1 MSILSTVLFLHDMH
15 SASRWATSFSRKYP
29 KVKLLVCPQFT
40 VYISY
45 PVLVMAAMMF
55 TPSILVAVVT
65 WFFM

>member
-1 MSILSTVLFLHDMH
+1 MSIISTVFFRHPID
-15 SASRWATSFSRKYP
+15 SASRWATNFSRKYP

-40 VYISY
+40 VYMSY
-45 PVLVMAAMMF
+45 QVLVMAAMMF